1 MDVIIYLLIVCLII
15 YIVLTLLP
23 IILPIVAIF
32 LIALTIFG
40 WYMKH
45 KIQKQVD
52 EAQKEWE
59 DNTTYYHQSSN
70 SSSDDIIDVEFTERE
85 DD

>member
-23 IILPIVAIF
+23 IILPIVAIL

-52 EAQKEWE
+52 EAQKAWE
-59 DNTTYYHQSSN
+59 DDTYYRQESN